1 MPIKRSRAPPF
12 NLSKIHKNL
21 RKVEQKMKTINLR
34 KLYPLYYI
42 EDCYI
47 EVSDEVAEQIK
58 QSERKEHAYIER
70 ARYHKAYYSLDAGG
84 GIEKDILFVQMSP
97 TEIYERKTTNEE
109 LYKAI
114 NSLPEKQAK
123 RIYAHF
129 FQNMSITEIARVEG
143 VSPASVKIIIDRG
156 LRKIAKILKNS

>member
-1 MPIKRSRAPPF
+1 
-12 NLSKIHKNL
+12 
-21 RKVEQKMKTINLR
+21 MKKLNLR
-34 KLYPLYYI
+34 KLYPLYYT
-42 EDCYI
+42 EDCCI
-47 EVSDEVAEQIK
+47 EVSDELAEQIEK
-58 QSERKEHAYIER
+58 SDRTEHAYRER
-70 ARYHKAYYSLDAGG
+70 TRVHKAYYSLDAGD

-143 VSPASVKIIIDRG
+143 VSPSSVKIIIDRG